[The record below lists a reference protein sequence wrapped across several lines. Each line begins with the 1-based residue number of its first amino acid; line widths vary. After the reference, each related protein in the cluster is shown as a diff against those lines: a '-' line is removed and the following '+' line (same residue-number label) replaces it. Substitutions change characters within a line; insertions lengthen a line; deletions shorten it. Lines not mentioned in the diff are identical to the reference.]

1 MEAYERLKRV
11 IAEARLR
18 KRCEGEH
25 ATRLVC
31 FWRVLTCLQRFAAL
45 QVNRVMS
52 SFASEKFLSDA
63 DAFMAAA
70 ADGDGGGGEL
80 PVEEDVGDAPQL
92 EAEIEEEEEGFSF
105 SPEKGNVAFASAV
118 DGCAPACKPI
128 QVPFGC
134 THVFAAVFFL
144 ARRWAFR
151 TEAFAHIYA
160 ARLGCSAPALR
171 RALWGDFFYVPKTKR
186 IVGRKAAEAALG
198 ARARPLFVQL
208 ALEPLWQLYAAADA
222 ETAAAD
228 GTPGA
233 VAPPPGKTLADM
245 ARALGVADALPRRD
259 LAAADRRVALR
270 GVLRAWLPL
279 SEAILEM
286 AVQRLPGALWDD
298 AFCCCTMMRVCSI
311 G

>member
-1 MEAYERLKRV
+1 
-11 IAEARLR
+11 
-18 KRCEGEH
+18 
-25 ATRLVC
+25 
-31 FWRVLTCLQRFAAL
+31 
-45 QVNRVMS
+45 MS

-80 PVEEDVGDAPQL
+80 PAEEDAGDAPQL
-92 EAEIEEEEEGFSF
+92 EAEAEEEEEGFSF

-118 DGCAPACKPI
+118 DG
-128 QVPFGC
+128 
-134 THVFAAVFFL
+134 
-144 ARRWAFR
+144 WAFR

-160 ARLGCSAPALR
+160 ARLGCSAAALR

-208 ALEPLWQLYAAADA
+208 ALEPLWQLYAAAEA

-233 VAPPPGKTLADM
+233 AAPPPGKTLADM

-259 LAAADRRVALR
+259 MAAADRRVALR

-286 AVQRLPGALWDD
+286 AVQRLPGKRRLVALCVS
-298 AFCCCTMMRVCSI
+298 AMRF
-311 G
+311 